1 MPVEQRSA
9 IGDAPRASEVRPPSS
24 SATRD
29 RSAAVRW
36 GVVGLLTLGMIN
48 AYVDRVN
55 LSIALPEM
63 TRTFDLGP
71 NAAGLALS
79 AFFWSYALFQIP
91 AGLLVD
97 RFGVRSLYIYGL
109 VLWSVA
115 AAGTALTTSLGW
127 LLAMRLLL
135 GVGESVVAPASMR
148 YIRAHFDE
156 RQRGLAVGLYMTGT
170 KIGPAIGFPV
180 AGFLMLTYGWQLM
193 FVILGIGG
201 LLWLIPWVWLVKRD
215 DVAAVPP
222 DAYISVSGAGIASA
236 AHQTVSWREMGRS
249 PVIWGTALG
258 TFCYMYFVY
267 YCMTWMP
274 SYFKEVYGMSL
285 SEMGWYSGI
294 SFAGMA
300 VVAALGGWA
309 ADQCISRG
317 FDAVPVRKS
326 FILTGFALAATQTV
340 GVFTESPPVMLF
352 FAVFS
357 LCGLGLATANYWALT
372 QTLIPSGSIGI
383 VVGFQNTAA
392 NVAGIAAP
400 WVTGW
405 MVAQTGSFDAPIKA
419 TGVWL
424 IVGAASY
431 VFLVREKYAPKR
443 QGI

>member
-1 MPVEQRSA
+1 MPVERRRP
-9 IGDAPRASEVRPPSS
+9 IGDHPTIAEVRSS
-24 SATRD
+24 SFPTRD
-29 RSAAVRW
+29 RGAAVRW
-36 GVVGLLTLGMIN
+36 TVVGLLTLGMVN

-71 NAAGLALS
+71 DAAGFALS

-97 RFGVRSLYIYGL
+97 RFGVRRLYVYGL
-109 VLWSVA
+109 VLWSLA
-115 AAGTALTTSLGW
+115 AAGTALTTSLSW
-127 LLAMRLLL
+127 LVAMRLLL

-148 YIRAHFDE
+148 YIRGHFDE

-170 KIGPAIGFPV
+170 KIGPAVGFPV
-180 AGFLMLTYGWQLM
+180 ASILMLTFGWQLM
-193 FVILGIGG
+193 FVILGVGG
-201 LLWLIPWVWLVKRD
+201 LLWLIPWLWLVKRND
-215 DVAAVPP
+215 IAALPSA
-222 DAYISVSGAGIASA
+222 AYTTVSGTGSGTADYY
-236 AHQTVSWREMGRS
+236 TVSWSAMVRS
-249 PVIWGTALG
+249 PVIWGTAIG

-274 SYFKEVYGMSL
+274 SYFKDVYGMSL

-300 VVAALGGWA
+300 VVAAVGGWA
-309 ADQCISRG
+309 ADRFISRG
-317 FDAVPVRKS
+317 FDAVNVRKA

-340 GVFTESPPVMLF
+340 GVFTASPPVMLF
-352 FAVFS
+352 LAVFS

-372 QTLIPSGSIGI
+372 QTLIPSGSIGM

-424 IVGAASY
+424 IIGAVAY
-431 VFLVREKYAPKR
+431 LFLVRQKYAPKGHR
-443 QGI
+443 V